1 MARALWPGAEAIGKC
16 IRINEPSGPCTTVIG
31 VAEEMRVRSLAEERE
46 YTYFIPAWQ
55 YDGVMYPQL
64 LARVAGD
71 PEQLIEPLRRR
82 LQSAMPGAAYVSVVP
97 LSKLVDPRLRA
108 WRFGATMFVAF
119 GVLALVL
126 AAIGLYS
133 MIAYGVAQ
141 RTRELGVRVAL
152 GASSG
157 DVVRLIVRGGLRLV
171 LAGLVLGGALALWA
185 APRIESLMFETSS
198 RDPIVYG
205 AVAAVLLTVA
215 IMASLAPALRALRM
229 DPNVALRAD

>member
-1 MARALWPGAEAIGKC
+1 
-16 IRINEPSGPCTTVIG
+16 
-31 VAEEMRVRSLAEERE
+31 MRE
-46 YTYFIPAWQ
+46 
-55 YDGVMYPQL
+55 
-64 LARVAGD
+64 
-71 PEQLIEPLRRR
+71 
-82 LQSAMPGAAYVSVVP
+82 
-97 LSKLVDPRLRA
+97 LVDGERRS
-108 WRFGATMFVAF
+108 WRVGATMFVAF

-152 GASSG
+152 GASSV

-171 LAGLVLGGALALWA
+171 IAGLVLGGALALWA
-185 APRIESLMFETSS
+185 SPRIESLMFEASP

-205 AVAAVLLTVA
+205 AVAAVLIAVA
-215 IMASLAPALRALRM
+215 IVASLAPALRALRM